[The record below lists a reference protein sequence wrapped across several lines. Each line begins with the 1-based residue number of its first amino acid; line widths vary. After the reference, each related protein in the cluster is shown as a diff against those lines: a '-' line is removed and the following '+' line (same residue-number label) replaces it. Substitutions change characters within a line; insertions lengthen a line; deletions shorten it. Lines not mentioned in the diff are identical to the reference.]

1 MGEVAYTRLYEDPKL
16 GNRSWIA
23 AADLSGNARREITRR
38 PTMGER
44 WNDHSVQWSPDGS
57 RVAFLREGRNVSGLY
72 VANRDGS
79 DLQRVLR
86 GPHSWDLSTEAPD
99 YAWSPDGRRLAL
111 GNGPLHVVN
120 RDGTG
125 SRRLVPSSTCK
136 PSWSPDGTSVLYLV
150 DGGGCGERGAN
161 RPDRGHQAIYRIDA
175 DGSHRRQ
182 LATGS
187 FGDAAWSP
195 NGREIA
201 FSNRCQVQ
209 HGQDWFCSVSL
220 IRGDGTGTRQLVKES
235 YGGWVEWAAGG
246 KQVLWPVYP
255 GFKTTSVT
263 TGRTHSVLPASHKE
277 GWPVGISQDGQR
289 IAVLAEDG
297 YTMRN
302 ETPPTP
308 PLIVVTTDAR
318 LIQRIA
324 VPHGW
329 KSLEASVYVR

>member
-1 MGEVAYTRLYEDPKL
+1 MRVHKDPKV
-16 GNRSWIA
+16 GNHSWIT

-38 PTMGER
+38 PTKGDR
-44 WNDHSVQWSPDGS
+44 WNDYSAQWSRDGS
-57 RVAFLREGRNVSGLY
+57 RVAFLREGRNGSDLY

-79 DLQRVLR
+79 GLQRVLR
-86 GPHSWDLSTEAPD
+86 LTGLDSGDLSTEAPD
-99 YAWSPDGRRLAL
+99 YAWSPDGRRLAF

-125 SRRLVPSSTCK
+125 RRRLVR
-136 PSWSPDGTSVLYLV
+136 VAHV
-150 DGGGCGERGAN
+150 
-161 RPDRGHQAIYRIDA
+161 QAIVVARRDKRPLPRRQPGMWREGGKQTGSGA
-175 DGSHRRQ
+175 SGDLSDRRHGSHRRQ

-195 NGREIA
+195 DGREIA
-201 FSNRCQVQ
+201 FSDRCRVH
-209 HGQDWFCSVSL
+209 HGQDWFCSVYLMKSA
-220 IRGDGTGTRQLVKES
+220 GTRTRQLVKSS

-263 TGRTHSVLPASHKE
+263 TGKTHSVLPASYKE

-302 ETPPTP
+302 ETPPVP
-308 PLIVVTTDAR
+308 PLIVVTIDGQLIPAHHGTSWMEVPRSCR
-318 LIQRIA
+318 LR
-324 VPHGW
+324 PL
-329 KSLEASVYVR
+329 SL